1 MSSTP
6 RRAPCLWSGALVILL
21 VLAGCQ
27 DAAPPTAPAAVPA
40 APSFSRSSA
49 SEMSFLGSQ
58 LDALRRATARFHNMD
73 AAAAAGYA
81 GPPLTSCW
89 YYGSEGAMGYHYAD
103 PSLIDGMPE
112 LLHPEILV
120 YAPNRHGDLSLVAL
134 EYIVPIPMWEG
145 SDPPTLL
152 GRDFERNDALGLY
165 ALHVWLWRHNPNGM
179 FADWNPKVS
188 CAGAADS
195 EDRSA
200 S

>member
-1 MSSTP
+1 
-6 RRAPCLWSGALVILL
+6 
-21 VLAGCQ
+21 
-27 DAAPPTAPAAVPA
+27 
-40 APSFSRSSA
+40 
-49 SEMSFLGSQ
+49 MSFLGSQ
-58 LDALRRATARFHNMD
+58 LDALRRATARFHNMGV
-73 AAAAAGYA
+73 AADAGYA
-81 GPPLTSCW
+81 GPPLTPCW

-103 PSLIDGMPE
+103 PSLIDGMPD

-120 YAPNRHGDLSLVAL
+120 YAPNSHGDLSLVAL

-188 CAGAADS
+188 CAGAEDS
-195 EDRSA
+195 EDRSV

>member
-1 MSSTP
+1 MSPAPS
-6 RRAPCLWSGALVILL
+6 RAPCLWTGALA
-21 VLAGCQ
+21 VLIVFSGCG
-27 DAAPPTAPAAVPA
+27 DAASPTTSAAVAVSRA
-40 APSFSRSSA
+40 ADPSSA
-49 SEMSFLGSQ
+49 GEMSFLGSQ
-58 LDALRRATARFHNMD
+58 LDDVRRATARFHDMAV
-73 AAAAAGYA
+73 AADAGY
-81 GPPLTSCW
+81 GDPPLTSCW
-89 YYGSEGAMGYHYAD
+89 YYGSEGAMGYHYGN
-103 PSLIDGMPE
+103 PSLIDGMPD

-120 YAPNRHGDLSLVAL
+120 YAPSSRGDLRLVAI

-145 SDPPTLL
+145 SDPPALL

-195 EDRSA
+195 EDRSV